1 MPMGN
6 LKEFACAITEEL
18 TECLNGMNEEEVN
31 RLYSDI
37 LGAERVFAWAP
48 GRCQA
53 MLRCFVTHLSQ
64 AGKIAYMVG
73 DTVTPAIGKG
83 DLLIAASG
91 AGHNIGVA
99 GIAERARGYGARAA
113 LLTIV
118 PESLCRNASDYAV
131 IIPGRTAA
139 CGGIGRSIQPG
150 GGKYEQSLLLFLE
163 AVVIRYRAEQEIC
176 SPVKEREILPAAV
189 ELAERIRRIEEGVK
203 EEAADSVLRA
213 VEKTLSSDNRV
224 FVWAPSSRPRNLLR
238 CYLMRL
244 MHMGIRAF
252 VWDDTVC
259 PEIRPGDVFILSDRD
274 GKHPMAKYMAAYA
287 TAAGARV
294 FLLSE
299 EKPPDNYPECEAVY
313 FPVPEE
319 WKDPRM
325 PGCLYELSMLILL
338 DAMIAKHN
346 ENLGF
351 MRTAAFALHAN
362 LE

>member
-1 MPMGN
+1 MGN
-6 LKEFACAITEEL
+6 LKEFACAIIDEL
-18 TECLNGMNEEEVN
+18 TECLHGMKEEEVK

-37 LGAERVFAWAP
+37 VKAKRVFAWAP

-64 AGKIAYMVG
+64 AGKTAYMVG
-73 DTVTPAIGKG
+73 DTITPAIGKE
-83 DLLIAASG
+83 DLLIIASG

-99 GIAERARGYGARAA
+99 SIAERARGFGARAA

-131 IIPGRTAA
+131 IVPGRTAA

-163 AVVIRYRAEQEIC
+163 AVVSCYRTEKEIC

-189 ELAERIRRIEEGVK
+189 ELAERIRQVEEGIK
-203 EEAADSVLRA
+203 EEEADSVLQA
-213 VEKTLSSDNRV
+213 VENTLPLNGRV

-259 PEIRPGDVFILSDRD
+259 PEIQPGDVFILSDRD
-274 GKHPMAKYMAAYA
+274 GENPLAKSTAVSAA
-287 TAAGARV
+287 AAGARV

-299 EKPPDNYPECEAVY
+299 KKTPEHYPECEVVY

-319 WKDPRM
+319 QKDPNM

-338 DAMIAKHN
+338 DAMIAEHN
-346 ENLGF
+346 ENLEF
-351 MRTAAFALHAN
+351 MRAAAFELHAN